1 MDEIVRRT
9 KRKYKIISMLLLGAS
24 LVAHGQGLANPVEGK
39 MPDAIHTYL
48 KPLVED
54 HTFAGAVTLIATKDR
69 TVYLNSVGFRDYSA
83 KAPMTTDSLF
93 WIASTSKPMTATA
106 LMMLV
111 DEGKISLDDP
121 VEKYLPEFKGQKVR
135 QAKADSLHDAQKS
148 SMPAT
153 PPVLV
158 PANHP
163 IRVREILSHTSGL
176 PFKSTAQPGALDLL
190 PLKDAV
196 RSFAAEPLEFQ
207 PGTDYAY
214 SNEGLNTAARIIEVV
229 SGMPYEQLMQERL
242 FTPLG
247 MKDTTFWPTAEQLH
261 RLAKTYKAD
270 ERTKDLIELSI
281 NQLTYPL
288 DDRQHRYPMPAGG
301 LFSTA
306 EDVLKF
312 CQMILHG
319 GTLNGKQYITAKSLH
334 EMTSRQN
341 GSLGGKEYGLG
352 WTLSKDSIGHGGAF
366 KNGMEI
372 WIPEGRILIFM
383 VQQDG
388 PWGTLAGEAIMPT
401 LERMSRDFPSGS
413 GERGVNA
420 APVKH

>member
-1 MDEIVRRT
+1 MNEIVRRT

-39 MPDAIHTYL
+39 MPDAIHAYL
-48 KPLVED
+48 QPLVAD

-69 TVYLNSVGFRDYSA
+69 TVYLKAIGYRDYSA

-106 LMMLV
+106 LMMLA
-111 DEGKISLDDP
+111 DEGKVSLDDP

-135 QAKADSLHDAQKS
+135 QAKADSTHDAQKS

-158 PANHP
+158 PVDHP
-163 IRVREILSHTSGL
+163 IRIREILSHTSGL

-229 SGMPYEQLMQERL
+229 SGILMSISCKIG
-242 FTPLG
+242 FSI
-247 MKDTTFWPTAEQLH
+247 
-261 RLAKTYKAD
+261 RLA
-270 ERTKDLIELSI
+270 
-281 NQLTYPL
+281 
-288 DDRQHRYPMPAGG
+288 
-301 LFSTA
+301 
-306 EDVLKF
+306 
-312 CQMILHG
+312 
-319 GTLNGKQYITAKSLH
+319 
-334 EMTSRQN
+334 
-341 GSLGGKEYGLG
+341 
-352 WTLSKDSIGHGGAF
+352 
-366 KNGMEI
+366 
-372 WIPEGRILIFM
+372 
-383 VQQDG
+383 
-388 PWGTLAGEAIMPT
+388 
-401 LERMSRDFPSGS
+401 
-413 GERGVNA
+413 
-420 APVKH
+420 

>member
-1 MDEIVRRT
+1 
-9 KRKYKIISMLLLGAS
+9 MLLLGAS

-48 KPLVED
+48 QPLVED
-54 HTFAGAVTLIATKDR
+54 RTFAGAVTLIATKDLI
-69 TVYLNSVGFRDYSA
+69 VYLKAVGFRDYSA
-83 KAPMTTDSLF
+83 RAPMTTDSLF

-111 DEGKISLDDP
+111 DEGKVSLDDP
-121 VEKYLPEFKGQKVR
+121 VEKYLPEFKGQMVR
-135 QAKADSLHDAQKS
+135 QRKADAAHDAQKS
-148 SMPAT
+148 SIPAT

-190 PLKDAV
+190 PLKEAV

-229 SGMPYEQLMQERL
+229 SGIPYEQFMQERL

-247 MKDTTFWPTAEQLH
+247 MKDTTFWPTTEQLQ

-270 ERTKDLIELSI
+270 ERTKDLIELPI

-288 DDRQHRYPMPAGG
+288 DDRQHRHPMPAGG

-312 CQMILHG
+312 CQMILNG
-319 GTLNGKQYITAKSLH
+319 GTLNGKQYISTKSLH

-341 GSLGGKEYGLG
+341 GGLGGKEYGLG
-352 WTLSKDSIGHGGAF
+352 WTVSKDSIGHGGAF

-372 WIPEGRILIFM
+372 WVAEGRILIFM

-388 PWGTLAGEAIMPT
+388 PWGSLAGEAIMPT
-401 LERMSRDFPSGS
+401 LERISRDLASVP
-413 GERGVNA
+413 GEHGVDA